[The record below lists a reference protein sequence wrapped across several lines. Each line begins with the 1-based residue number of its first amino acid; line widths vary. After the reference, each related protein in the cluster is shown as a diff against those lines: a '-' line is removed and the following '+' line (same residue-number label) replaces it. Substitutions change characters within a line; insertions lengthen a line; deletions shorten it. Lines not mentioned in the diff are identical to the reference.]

1 MSTTTIIVI
10 ILILLLLGGGGYGL
24 VGMRERA
31 ELIDGTLVTG
41 PDGKGFRVSL
51 RVPA

>member
-1 MSTTTIIVI
+1 
-10 ILILLLLGGGGYGL
+10 
-24 VGMRERA
+24 MRERA

-51 RVPA
+51 QVPA